1 MAVLAGALDSVSMH
15 VHAEADLDAAD
26 NKGRSPLILAVS
38 RGHLDICRLLLD
50 AGADPTTKDYEGN
63 DALAVARARGDDAVV
78 RMLQRACSSTAEYQ
92 ETDNEIDRDR
102 RVSEPLNGRSL
113 DRMAGTS
120 ETIEEIAART
130 TTDVQT
136 ECDSE
141 RRESEEDTVSG
152 PPVDDHVEFDL
163 SGWQEEIATE
173 VPPDDVSCADD
184 AAKLQGAVSRHSP
197 VDTDETWDDVEI
209 DLPEL
214 EYFGSR
220 RSRFTTETRTAVR
233 MLFLEALRNGSVDH
247 DRIRRALAADDEL
260 EATKRKEIEAN
271 LCLVLGDAGVVIGE
285 EPITT
290 DIAAEITDE
299 DEDRFGDVATEAIDL
314 LARLQSSDVDPLAPY
329 LRSLP
334 ADRLTRND
342 ETALGM
348 TIEEGMRDVLAAIT
362 ESPVAVS
369 RLLTDVRS
377 VMEGSIPA
385 QALFGTLSNPEDSD
399 AATTEDMAVQQED
412 EEEPGTA
419 PIPDS
424 RSAHLRAI
432 VEHCQRREIDRAA
445 LEALLFEAGLSAE
458 YREELQCIA
467 EQDSE
472 CEHAATRIQAGLAKV
487 QRAKRRFVE
496 ANLKLVIWV
505 AKKHRGLSLGDRIQ
519 AGNIGAMHAVDRFD
533 YRRGGKF
540 STYAVWWIR
549 QRITRTVADTARTI
563 RLPVHVT
570 ESMRRVERAR
580 VLAYATDG
588 RDSDIHRIAALA
600 DLPPDQVR
608 KMFAVPEDPLPMDD
622 PGVVEEVRVVAD
634 EETPTP
640 EGMALVAQMQDLVRE
655 QVDRLTPREAT
666 VLRRRFGIECDDHT
680 LEEVGREFGV
690 TRERIRQIEAKAL
703 RKLRDSALI
712 ERFREFLR

>member
-1 MAVLAGALDSVSMH
+1 MH
-15 VHAEADLDAAD
+15 VHAETDLDAAD

-38 RGHLDICRLLLD
+38 RGHVDICRLLLD

-63 DALAVARARGDDAVV
+63 DALAVARARGEAAVV
-78 RMLQRACSSTAEYQ
+78 QMLQRACSSTAEHQ

-102 RVSEPLNGRSL
+102 PVSEPLNGRSL
-113 DRMAGTS
+113 DRMAGAP

-130 TTDVQT
+130 LTDVQT

-141 RRESEEDTVSG
+141 RHESEEDAASG
-152 PPVDDHVEFDL
+152 PPVDDNDEFDL

-173 VPPDDVSCADD
+173 VPPDDASCADD
-184 AAKLQGAVSRHSP
+184 AATLQGTVSRHSP

-209 DLPEL
+209 DLPVL
-214 EYFGSR
+214 EHLGPR
-220 RSRFTTETRTAVR
+220 RSRITTETRTAVR
-233 MLFLEALRNGSVDH
+233 MLVLEALRNGRVDNG
-247 DRIRRALAADDEL
+247 RVRLALAADDEL
-260 EATKRKEIEAN
+260 EDTKRTEIEAN

-285 EPITT
+285 KPITT

-342 ETALGM
+342 EKALGM
-348 TIEEGMRDVLAAIT
+348 AIEEGMRDVLAAIT
-362 ESPVAVS
+362 ESRVAVS
-369 RLLTDVRS
+369 RLLTDACS

-385 QALFGTLSNPEDSD
+385 QALFGTLSVPEDSD
-399 AATTEDMAVQQED
+399 ASATEDVTDQQED
-412 EEEPGTA
+412 EEEAGTA

-432 VEHCQRREIDRAA
+432 VEHCQRREVDRAA
-445 LEALLFEAGLSAE
+445 LAARLFEAGLSAE

-467 EQDSE
+467 ERDSE
-472 CEHAATRIQAGLAKV
+472 CEHAATRIRAGLAKV

-505 AKKHRGLSLGDRIQ
+505 AKKHRGLPLADRIQ
-519 AGNIGAMHAVDRFD
+519 AGNIGVMHAVDRFD

-570 ESMRRVERAR
+570 ESMRKVERAR

-588 RDSDIHRIAALA
+588 RDSDILRIAALA
-600 DLPPDQVR
+600 DLPPDRVR
-608 KMFAVPEDPLPMDD
+608 KTLAVPDDPLPMDD
-622 PGVVEEVRVVAD
+622 PRVVEQVRAAAD
-634 EETPTP
+634 EGTPTP
-640 EGMALVAQMQDLVRE
+640 EGIAVVAQMQNLVRE
-655 QVDRLTPREAT
+655 QVDRLAPREAT
-666 VLRRRFGIECDDHT
+666 VLRRRFGIDCDEHT
-680 LEEVGREFGV
+680 LEEVGKEFGV

-703 RKLRDSALI
+703 RKLRHPMRT
-712 ERFREFLR
+712 ERLRDFLR